1 MQQVVDSCCLEIRGI
16 RKGVVVWGVVSSI
29 DSYFLQLLNFEIK
42 LNLQERYQNN
52 KSLIFKN
59 NEYMVFKKKKAILKN
74 ARDKK

>member
-29 DSYFLQLLNFEIK
+29 DSYFLQPLNFEIK

-59 NEYMVFKKKKAILKN
+59 NEYMIFKKKKAILKN

>member
-16 RKGVVVWGVVSSI
+16 RKGLVVWGLVSSI
-29 DSYFLQLLNFEIK
+29 DSYFLQPLNFEIK

-59 NEYMVFKKKKAILKN
+59 NEYMIFKKKKAILKN

>member
-59 NEYMVFKKKKAILKN
+59 NEYMVLKKKKSN
-74 ARDKK
+74 T

>member
-16 RKGVVVWGVVSSI
+16 RKGMVVWGVVSSI

-74 ARDKK
+74 AHDKK